1 MYSGTTLTTY
11 SGRIMGAH
19 QKIDRTARRHVK
31 LLLPSATSFPTIKNI
46 LHFEGGNGPDAI
58 KRKSPAQDEPWHFFD
73 PFDELDNKLT
83 MLILDH
89 YKQLVS
95 ALKSKNNEKAAFEAA
110 WLAHAVVDGLTPAHH
125 YPYEEKLIE
134 LRGEGMETRSSVK
147 DKLVLPGD
155 TKREKVTNN
164 WKMWGP
170 KGLFTNHYAFE
181 LGVAAMIAP
190 MRFHGAMPTPAE
202 VRAASK
208 LGVPAWFR
216 RTAKEI
222 ASLGLY
228 ESFIDK
234 GWTPKVGR
242 TVKRQMAPTLVK
254 SVTIIW
260 CCAANEAQGISA

>member
-1 MYSGTTLTTY
+1 MYSGSTLTNY

-19 QKIDRTARRHVK
+19 QKIDRVARRHLG
-31 LLLPSATSFPTIKNI
+31 LLLADTMPFPSIRTI

-58 KRKSPAQDEPWHFFD
+58 KRKSPAHDEPWHFFD
-73 PFDELDNKLT
+73 PYNEKDTQLLT
-83 MLILDH
+83 LISDH
-89 YKQLVS
+89 YAHLVT
-95 ALKSKNNEKAAFEAA
+95 ALRTKNLERASFEAA

-134 LRGEGMETRSSVK
+134 LRGEGMETRTSVR
-147 DKLVLPGD
+147 DKLVLPGG
-155 TKREKVTNN
+155 TKREQVKNN

-190 MRFHGAMPTPAE
+190 MRFTKAFPTAAE
-202 VRAASK
+202 VHAASK
-208 LGVPAWFR
+208 LGIPTWFR
-216 RTAKEI
+216 MTAKEI

-228 ESFIDK
+228 ETFIEH

-242 TVKRQMAPTLVK
+242 TVKRQLAPTLVK

-260 CCAANEAQGISA
+260 SCAAHEAIRQSA